1 MMAGARH
8 RYFPQQDDKELLSMP
23 SRSTFSGNKEE
34 YYGVKISG
42 GNPSFDDETS
52 SVPTSRLE
60 KAIEE
65 NDSGNEERVMP
76 RLQGLHKAYV
86 QRGRERR
93 DSRDWRDQ
101 RDWKDPG
108 KGIFRTTEVS
118 VTR

>member
-1 MMAGARH
+1 
-8 RYFPQQDDKELLSMP
+8 MP
-23 SRSTFSGNKEE
+23 SRSTFSGSKEE
-34 YYGVKISG
+34 YYGVAISG
-42 GNPSFDDETS
+42 GKAPFDDETS

-65 NDSGNEERVMP
+65 NDSGNEDHVLP
-76 RLQGLHKAYV
+76 GLQGLHKAYA

-101 RDWKDPG
+101 RDWKDPR